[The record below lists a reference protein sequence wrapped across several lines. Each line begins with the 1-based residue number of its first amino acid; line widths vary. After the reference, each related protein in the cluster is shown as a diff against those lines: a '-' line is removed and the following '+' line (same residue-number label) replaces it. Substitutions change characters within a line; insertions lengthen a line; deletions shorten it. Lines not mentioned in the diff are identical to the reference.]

1 MNLDKHMSRFV
12 GRIRFLWDGGG
23 INEVCVRGRFHRYT
37 SVVGFYEYTVGS
49 CAIDMWII
57 VK

>member
-1 MNLDKHMSRFV
+1 MSRFV